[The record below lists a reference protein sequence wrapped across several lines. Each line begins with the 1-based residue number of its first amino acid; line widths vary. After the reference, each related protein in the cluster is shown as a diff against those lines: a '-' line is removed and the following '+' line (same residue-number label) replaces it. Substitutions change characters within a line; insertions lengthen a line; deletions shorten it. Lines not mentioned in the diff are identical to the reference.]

1 MKYIFSPLKSAE
13 FLKKNVLEFSKTNTV
28 FIGMNCGFGA
38 GYLRLTNSWIDDL
51 TKLLKFNYPMFF
63 TYTNDYENNKWI
75 N

>member
-51 TKLLKFNYPMFF
+51 GIFIKNKASAINGIGPLLVL
-63 TYTNDYENNKWI
+63 
-75 N
+75 